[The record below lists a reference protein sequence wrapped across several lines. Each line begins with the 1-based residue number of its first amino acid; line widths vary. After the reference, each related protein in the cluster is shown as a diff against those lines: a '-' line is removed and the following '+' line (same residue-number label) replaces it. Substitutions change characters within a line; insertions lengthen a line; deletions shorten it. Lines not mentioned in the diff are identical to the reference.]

1 MFKIK
6 ISETPS
12 QFECPEG
19 DTLLHAC
26 LRAGLGLPYE
36 CSFGSCGTCKIEVL
50 EGEVDTLWHESLGL
64 SERDKKRGRS
74 LACQTRPKS
83 DCVIRVLVGNDHRR
97 LNQPHQFEATL
108 VEWHDLTHDMREF
121 CFHAETGAHFLPG
134 QYALLTLPGVSH
146 VNGERP
152 YSMSNVANPE
162 GEWQFQ
168 IKRTPNGGV
177 TANMFD
183 QSVIGYKVRFDGPYG
198 LAYLRTNSPR
208 DIVCI
213 AGGVGLAPMLSIAR
227 GFSNDKN
234 LSMRKLHFFYG
245 GRAPQDMSGEHF
257 LHALPGFGESIY
269 YYSIVSMLDLT
280 KEKKW
285 PGKIGFVHELV
296 AETLGLSLPQ
306 YEFYIAGPPAMV
318 EAVQSMLIRNKVFFS
333 QIHFD
338 RFY

>member
-6 ISETPS
+6 IAETS
-12 QFECPEG
+12 SHFECPEG
-19 DTLLHAC
+19 DTLLHTC
-26 LRAGLGLPYE
+26 LRAGLGLSYE

-50 EGEVDTLWHESLGL
+50 EGDVDTLWNEPLGL
-64 SERDKKRGRS
+64 SKQDKQKGRS

-97 LNQPHQFEATL
+97 LIQPHQFEATL
-108 VEWHDLTHDMREF
+108 IEWHDLTHDMREF
-121 CFHAETGAHFLPG
+121 CFHAETGANFLPG
-134 QYALLTLPGVSH
+134 QYALLTLPGCSS
-146 VNGERP
+146 VNSKRA

-183 QSVIGYKVRFDGPYG
+183 QSTIGYKVSIDGPYG
-198 LAYLRTNSPR
+198 LAYLRTNNSR

-213 AGGVGLAPMLSIAR
+213 AGGAGLAPMLSIAR

-234 LSMRKLHFFYG
+234 LSMHKLHFFYG
-245 GRAPQDMSGEHF
+245 VREPQDMCGEHF
-257 LHALPGFGESIY
+257 LRALPGFGESIY
-269 YYSIVSMLDLT
+269 YYPIVSMLVFT

-296 AETLGLSLPQ
+296 AETLGPLLSQ
-306 YEFYIAGPPAMV
+306 YEFYIAGPPSML
-318 EAVQSMLIRNKVFFS
+318 EAIQRMLIRNNVIFT
-333 QIHFD
+333 QVHFD
-338 RFY
+338 RFN